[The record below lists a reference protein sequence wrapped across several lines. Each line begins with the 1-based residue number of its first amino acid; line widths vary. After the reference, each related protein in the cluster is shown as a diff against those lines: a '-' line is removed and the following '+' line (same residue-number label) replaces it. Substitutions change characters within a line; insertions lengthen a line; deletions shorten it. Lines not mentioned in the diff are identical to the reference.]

1 MWYHMYNILVTLD
14 ANYIPPL
21 NVLLHSLFKNHP
33 DDSFSIYLMH
43 SSIPDRDLTDL
54 HQFVNESENFLF
66 PIKVDPQTFS
76 GAPVFRHY
84 TAEMYYRLLAH
95 QLLPDHLERILYLD
109 PDIVCMNS
117 ISKFYNTPFHD
128 HLFIAAEHEYS
139 SRMARLINKMR
150 LRTPKAKGYYNTGVL
165 LMNLEGM
172 RETVYPGE
180 IFQFIEQNK
189 LKLVLP
195 DQDILN
201 GLYWDRIQSVP
212 SMYYNFDA
220 RYYEFSK
227 FLPNQK
233 YTLEWIREHTVFIH
247 YCGKN
252 KPWHDHYRGTLG
264 MFYKEYEKDLM
275 KLRIQV

>member
-1 MWYHMYNILVTLD
+1 M
-14 ANYIPPL
+14 
-21 NVLLHSLFKNHP
+21 
-33 DDSFSIYLMH
+33 
-43 SSIPDRDLTDL
+43 
-54 HQFVNESENFLF
+54 
-66 PIKVDPQTFS
+66 
-76 GAPVFRHY
+76 
-84 TAEMYYRLLAH
+84 
-95 QLLPDHLERILYLD
+95 
-109 PDIVCMNS
+109 
-117 ISKFYNTPFHD
+117 
-128 HLFIAAEHEYS
+128 
-139 SRMARLINKMR
+139 
-150 LRTPKAKGYYNTGVL
+150 
-165 LMNLEGM
+165 
-172 RETVYPGE
+172 
-180 IFQFIEQNK
+180 
-189 LKLVLP
+189 P